1 MSTDLRLVIESMQHT
16 IEFENE
22 LHRRYPPVD
31 QSGEETKGGDNE
43 TRRQV
48 RVSGGKVEITASGNA
63 DDIRAKYLT
72 PSGRSESGVAI
83 DTTEQNNANVFDRM
97 QAQAK
102 LENKSKITKRTY
114 KFEGQISQA
123 FEPYLQTYSE

>member
-1 MSTDLRLVIESMQHT
+1 MQYA

-31 QSGEETKGGDNE
+31 QNGEETKGGDTNDA
-43 TRRQV
+43 RRQV
-48 RVSGGKVEITASGNA
+48 RVSGGKVEVTASGNA

-72 PSGRSESGVAI
+72 PSARSESGFAI

-97 QAQAK
+97 QA
-102 LENKSKITKRTY
+102 
-114 KFEGQISQA
+114 
-123 FEPYLQTYSE
+123 